1 MITEKGT
8 RPSQEQSSVI
18 HSGCRFSW
26 ELFSPLGKTK
36 VIYLWH
42 IVNELVSDVDF
53 AKHKVLSV
61 LSLFPDPNCS
71 AKLHWKTPLV
81 KDFKFQRIRIYLSYR
96 FYSLAVSFLREKS
109 VTEAEQGCLTAR
121 RSRNPTQGDFV

>member
-8 RPSQEQSSVI
+8 WPSQEQSSI
-18 HSGCRFSW
+18 THSGCCFSW
-26 ELFSPLGKTK
+26 ELLSLLGKSK
-36 VIYLWH
+36 VTYLWH

-81 KDFKFQRIRIYLSYR
+81 KDFKFQRIRISLTDFIPWLCLS
-96 FYSLAVSFLREKS
+96 
-109 VTEAEQGCLTAR
+109 
-121 RSRNPTQGDFV
+121 